1 MTNIVKLTVDV
12 TAVDILT
19 PVLLD
24 KTPVAGGA
32 GREAIVRVPTAPL
45 TSVFKLQG
53 HDGHGINNGDGTWTP
68 PAENDAGWADVATI
82 NATSEKIIEV
92 ADLPRWIRANV
103 TTLDADGPDVLV
115 YIEGVQ

>member
-1 MTNIVKLTVDV
+1 MTNIVKLTVNV

-19 PVLLD
+19 PVPLD

-32 GREAIVRVPTAPL
+32 GREGILHVPVAPL

-53 HDGHGINNGDGTWTP
+53 HGGNGSQTA
-68 PAENDAGWADVATI
+68 PAEDDTGWTDVATI

-103 TTLDADGPDVLV
+103 TTLDADGPDVPV